1 MKSLKYFLLFLFLTV
16 FFSFATP
23 IIFVGVLLAGLALMH
38 IIPGFEEIAQS
49 CINSIL
55 QFLAIFGNGYPISG
69 ILTIALTC
77 GFVGGIFQVGTGYRY
92 RHL

>member
-1 MKSLKYFLLFLFLTV
+1 MKSLKNFVLFLLLTV

-23 IIFVGVLLAGLALMH
+23 IIFVGILLAGLALLH
-38 IIPGFEEIAQS
+38 IIPGFEELAQG
-49 CINSIL
+49 CIDSVL
-55 QFLAIFGNGYPISG
+55 QFLAIFGNGYPLSG

-77 GFVGGIFQVGTGYRY
+77 GFVGGLFQVGTGYRY